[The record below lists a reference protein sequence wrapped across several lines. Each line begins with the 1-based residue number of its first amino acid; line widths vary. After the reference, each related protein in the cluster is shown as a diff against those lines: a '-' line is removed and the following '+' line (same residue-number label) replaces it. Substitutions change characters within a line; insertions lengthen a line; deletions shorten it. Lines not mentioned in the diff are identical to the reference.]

1 MARTIA
7 DDKDLWRIVSTDLR
21 MGTKVRRKR
30 RCRSGGWQRQ
40 EQAGEWNDRSRET
53 SCAKQAAS
61 STDQRQGDG
70 DCSVKKIE
78 RIGEVGCLSGVRQ
91 EKKHLAV
98 RSVHEEKHYSVNR
111 LCDILNLNRSSYYK
125 WLRRKESQVETEN
138 RRIIEWV
145 KELYEE
151 QNGILGYRQMT
162 ITINR
167 DKNTQYNVKRIRR
180 LMRYLRLKV
189 CLPQKTGKLYSVH
202 TGNNSRKHFES
213 WILRRQTQWK
223 VADRCHSV

>member
-1 MARTIA
+1 MQSAVYMRRSTI
-7 DDKDLWRIVSTDLR
+7 RSTDYAIFLILIDLPI
-21 MGTKVRRKR
+21 T
-30 RCRSGGWQRQ
+30 SGYG
-40 EQAGEWNDRSRET
+40 
-53 SCAKQAAS
+53 
-61 STDQRQGDG
+61 
-70 DCSVKKIE
+70 
-78 RIGEVGCLSGVRQ
+78 
-91 EKKHLAV
+91 
-98 RSVHEEKHYSVNR
+98 
-111 LCDILNLNRSSYYK
+111 
-125 WLRRKESQVETEN
+125 ESQVETEN

-189 CLPQKTGKLYSVH
+189 CLPQKTVKLYSVH

-213 WILRRQTQWK
+213 
-223 VADRCHSV
+223 

>member
-1 MARTIA
+1 MFENY
-7 DDKDLWRIVSTDLR
+7 
-21 MGTKVRRKR
+21 KVYEIEY
-30 RCRSGGWQRQ
+30 GGKKMTF
-40 EQAGEWNDRSRET
+40 ET
-53 SCAKQAAS
+53 GKMC
-61 STDQRQGDG
+61 
-70 DCSVKKIE
+70 
-78 RIGEVGCLSGVRQ
+78 CLSNASILVRWG
-91 EKKHLAV
+91 ETVVLCNVTASKKPREGIDFFPL
-98 RSVHEEKHYSVNR
+98 SVDFEEKLYSVNR

-213 WILRRQTQWK
+213 
-223 VADRCHSV
+223 